1 MGTKTI
7 NISKLRDN
15 LADALDAVSEDEV
28 LIITRRGKKEKA
40 IIDIDK
46 LEDLLSVNDPEFL
59 RSIADAREQIKRGEV
74 YTFEEVFDGL

>member
-74 YTFEEVFDGL
+74 YTFEEVFGGL

>member
-46 LEDLLSVNDPEFL
+46 LEDLLSANDPEFL

-74 YTFEEVFDGL
+74 YTFEEVFGGL